1 MKMISHMAIMLCV
14 AGFLAAGH
22 SLLKP
27 KFPIL
32 LKGDVVAPTAVEPT
46 AAPAQATESDAS
58 KAEAPAQSPVAA
70 PKSAIDITI
79 AQSHVYFEQG
89 KPFIDARHLDE
100 YMAGHV
106 PNAYQLSADELLQG
120 KGQMWLGALDKN
132 DVIVIYCGGGACDAS
147 HNLYNYLTKS
157 FGFTKCLIM
166 TDGLPGW
173 TAAGHSIDTG
183 APAIG
188 NEP

>member
-1 MKMISHMAIMLCV
+1 MAIMMCV

-22 SLLKP
+22 SLFKP

-32 LKGDVVAPTAVEPT
+32 LKGDVVTPSAVDQA
-46 AAPAQATESDAS
+46 AAPAQSSAAVATHEVTPVPT
-58 KAEAPAQSPVAA
+58 APL
-70 PKSAIDITI
+70 SAKNSIDISI
-79 AQSHVYFEQG
+79 EQSLQYFEQG
-89 KPFIDARHLDE
+89 KPFIDARHLEE

-120 KGQMWLGALDKN
+120 KGQLWLGALDKN
-132 DVIVIYCGGGACDAS
+132 DVVVIYCGGGACDAS

-183 APAIG
+183 EPAIG